1 MTKHLFLYSM
11 AGVILLGFLFSR
23 TKGSGSEGKSAQ
35 LAAPEQTPDGLI
47 SVGAVRLFR
56 DYEEN
61 EVAADNLYKGQRL
74 RVTGRLVSV
83 ERDYEG
89 RPVLHLVSGNP
100 IFMTM
105 ATLNKADIPSAAQL
119 KKGDQVVVR
128 CIGAGR
134 EMRMPQLERCL
145 MLDSAEITPK

>member
-1 MTKHLFLYSM
+1 MTKQLFLYSI

-23 TKGSGSEGKSAQ
+23 TRASGSEGKSAQ
-35 LAAPEQTPDGLI
+35 LAAPERSPDGVV

-100 IFMTM
+100 IFMTL
-105 ATLNKADIPSAAQL
+105 ATLNKADIPAAAQL
-119 KKGDQVVVR
+119 KKGEQVVVR

-145 MLDSAEITPK
+145 MLESTATTSK

>member
-1 MTKHLFLYSM
+1 MLKNLFLFTVLGM
-11 AGVILLGFLFSR
+11 ILAGFLFSR
-23 TKGSGSEGKSAQ
+23 TKSSGSKGKSAQ
-35 LAAPEQTPDGLI
+35 YAEPIKSPDGVL
-47 SVGAVRLFR
+47 SVGAVRLWR

-61 EVAADNLYKGQRL
+61 EVAADTRYKGQRL
-74 RVTGRLVSV
+74 SVTGTVVSI

-89 RPVLHLVSGNP
+89 RPVLHLFGGNALFP
-100 IFMTM
+100 SM
-105 ATLNKADIPSAAQL
+105 ATLNKADIPAAAQL

-145 MLDSAEITPK
+145 ML

>member
-1 MTKHLFLYSM
+1 MSKHFFLYSIVGLIL
-11 AGVILLGFLFSR
+11 AGFVYSQ
-23 TKGSGSEGKSAQ
+23 TKASGPKQKSAQ
-35 LAAPEQTPDGLI
+35 YAEPVKSPDGLL
-47 SVGAVRLFR
+47 SVGAVRLWR

-61 EVAADNLYKGQRL
+61 EVAADTRYKGQRL
-74 RVTGRLVSV
+74 SVTGTVVSI

-89 RPVLHLVSGNP
+89 RPVLHLFGGNA
-100 IFMTM
+100 IFPTR
-105 ATLNKADIPSAAQL
+105 ATLNKADIPAAAQL

-145 MLDSAEITPK
+145 ML

>member
-1 MTKHLFLYSM
+1 MTKHIFLYSLVGLVF
-11 AGVILLGFLFSR
+11 AGFLLTR
-23 TKGSGSEGKSAQ
+23 GKASESKGKSAQ
-35 LAAPEQTPDGLI
+35 LAAPLVSPDGLV
-47 SVGAVRLFR
+47 SVGAVRLWR

-61 EVAADNLYKGQRL
+61 EVAADARYKGQRL
-74 RVTGRLVSV
+74 RVTGTVVSV

-89 RPVLHLVSGNP
+89 RPVLHLFSGNP

-105 ATLNKADIPSAAQL
+105 ATLNKADIPAAAQL
-119 KKGDQVVVR
+119 KKGDQVSVR

-145 MLDSAEITPK
+145 ML

>member
-1 MTKHLFLYSM
+1 MSKQFFLYGLVGLIF
-11 AGVILLGFLFSR
+11 AGFLFAR
-23 TKGSGSEGKSAQ
+23 TKALGPKQKSGQYAEPVKS
-35 LAAPEQTPDGLI
+35 PDGVYSL
-47 SVGAVRLFR
+47 GAVRLWR

-61 EVAADNLYKGQRL
+61 EVAADTRYKGQRL
-74 RVTGRLVSV
+74 SVTGTIVSI

-89 RPVLHLVSGNP
+89 QPVLHLFAGNA
-100 IFMTM
+100 IFPTV
-105 ATLNKADIPSAAQL
+105 ARLNKADLPAVARL

-145 MLDSAEITPK
+145 ML

>member
-1 MTKHLFLYSM
+1 MSEHFFLYSIV
-11 AGVILLGFLFSR
+11 GLILAGFLFSR
-23 TKGSGSEGKSAQ
+23 TKASGSKEKSAQ
-35 LAAPEQTPDGLI
+35 LAAPVMSPAGFL
-47 SVGAVRLFR
+47 SVGAVRLWR

-61 EVAADNLYKGQRL
+61 EVAADIRFKGQRL
-74 RVTGRLVSV
+74 RVTGTVVSV

-89 RPVLHLVSGNP
+89 RPVLHLLSGNP
-100 IFMTM
+100 IFLTM
-105 ATLNKADIPSAAQL
+105 ATLNKADIPAAAQL

-145 MLDSAEITPK
+145 ML

>member
-1 MTKHLFLYSM
+1 MSKHILLYSFVGLIL
-11 AGVILLGFLFSR
+11 AGFIFSR
-23 TKGSGSEGKSAQ
+23 TKASGSNGKSAQ
-35 LAAPEQTPDGLI
+35 LAAAAMSPDGVLSI
-47 SVGAVRLFR
+47 GAVRLYR

-61 EVAADNLYKGQRL
+61 EVAADTRYKSQRL
-74 RVTGRLVSV
+74 RVTGTVVSV

-89 RPVLHLVSGNP
+89 RPVLHLWSGNP

-105 ATLNKADIPSAAQL
+105 ATLDRADIPAAAQL
-119 KKGDQVVVR
+119 RKGNQVVVR

-145 MLDSAEITPK
+145 LL